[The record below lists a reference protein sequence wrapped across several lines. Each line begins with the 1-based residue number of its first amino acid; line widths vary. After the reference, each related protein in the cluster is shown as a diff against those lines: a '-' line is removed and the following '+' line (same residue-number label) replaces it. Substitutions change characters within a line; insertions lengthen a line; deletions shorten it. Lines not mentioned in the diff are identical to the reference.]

1 MIHRVAPRT
10 PDDMNRRTQYR
21 GAADPVGWGKNRTE
35 SQLRAKVQQVIG
47 VITRVFGFTRLQYR
61 GCTKTLIG
69 CSSPLPGGYLPSQ
82 PPPAA
87 DRILEFPD
95 RDRVRL
101 VHGASYSLHA
111 CAPSQTFT
119 QELCAAHCS
128 KTSYSCREAQII
140 PVRPFR
146 SSASIRNPASL
157 RRSNE
162 V

>member
-82 PPPAA
+82 PPS
-87 DRILEFPD
+87 PD
-95 RDRVRL
+95 RDVAGPGRNSEETGGTATVMTEPQ
-101 VHGASYSLHA
+101 A
-111 CAPSQTFT
+111 C
-119 QELCAAHCS
+119 L
-128 KTSYSCREAQII
+128 II
-140 PVRPFR
+140 QALLER
-146 SSASIRNPASL
+146 
-157 RRSNE
+157 
-162 V
+162 